1 MIDVKRLRHLLAV
14 ATHPT
19 VQAAADSL
27 HITQSALT
35 KSIARFEDELEAP
48 LFDRKGHRL
57 SLTELGKHL
66 IRRGEELLR
75 QVHTLE
81 EEISLWKGLGT
92 GEVNIGVDPVAE
104 FGLLPEVLETF
115 VPAHPG
121 ILIALRSGHTERLLP
136 ALLSGELHF
145 VVADSEIALGR
156 EELEIRE
163 LVASPLAAAIR
174 PGHPLN
180 QSQIPTPTEIGQ
192 YPRVGATTAPRF
204 DRWME
209 QQPLREGAE
218 PLSRSLIS
226 DNYELLARLAEK
238 SDAIVFGPH
247 NLLKSY
253 ERQGRL
259 QVVLWPLEGP
269 NTQSSL
275 IRMKERHLPP
285 AAERLIEL
293 VVDATSIEPDRAG
306 RT

>member
-174 PGHPLN
+174 PGHPL
-180 QSQIPTPTEIGQ
+180 
-192 YPRVGATTAPRF
+192 GATTAPRF